1 MNILPNMVKRTLQMW
16 GNEGSWDEEI
26 ILYEPGYIILI
37 KSPISL
43 IILTVIIG
51 VPLRGTQESVAEMWL

>member
-16 GNEGSWDEEI
+16 GNESSWDEEI

>member
-1 MNILPNMVKRTLQMW
+1 MW